1 MAVIGASQL
10 GLHYAEMEIFSHIT
24 LQVNE
29 KARIGIVGPN
39 GSGKTS
45 LLRVLLGEQD
55 YDTGTIFRPE
65 QLRIGYVPQTAMQ
78 SGSGTLREQI
88 TETFRH
94 LIDLEKQMVESALE
108 IQQTQG
114 SERKRAERRYSS
126 LVDRYESEG
135 GYDYHNAIER
145 VVAGVGLS
153 EEILDTLTIDASGGE
168 RTRAALATAL
178 LGDPDILVLDEPT
191 NYLDFNGLEWL
202 EGFLSTFR
210 NAFIVVSHDRYFLD
224 RVVTEIWEIDR
235 ARMKVFPGNYS
246 KYKILRAEENE
257 RLSKEY
263 RKQQEHIRREEY
275 FIARYHAGQRHQQA
289 RGRAK
294 RLDKINM
301 IDAPAVEETVA
312 IRSSEATRTGEI
324 VLRTT
329 DLEVGFTD
337 SEGGKITLFEV
348 PDTVI
353 HRGTTTAII
362 GNNGIGK
369 TTLLKTLLSDIPAL
383 EGKSSLGHNV
393 KTGYFRQGSDEIPPN
408 LTVMEALL
416 QIKNL
421 PIGEARG
428 FLARFLFRGEEI
440 FEKVSSLSGGERGRL
455 ALARLLILEPNVLI
469 LDEPTTHLDIQS
481 REALEEMLTDFR
493 GTILF
498 VTHDRHLISLL
509 ANNLWIIHDGKID
522 TFDGTYKEWQ
532 ENSSQKI
539 STPPPSE
546 SKLQDQKI
554 QIPGKG
560 KKQKKQRPKNRIK
573 SNKHNTKPNRE
584 EIIDKLEKR
593 VQEIEIEL
601 SASTGDADLERIRDL
616 GIEHSALN
624 EELQNA
630 LDQWGN

>member
-10 GLHYAEMEIFSHIT
+10 GLHYAEMEIFGDIT

-29 KARIGIVGPN
+29 RARIGIVGPN

-55 YDTGTIFRPE
+55 YDSGTIFRPE

-78 SGSGTLREQI
+78 SGSGTLREKI
-88 TETFRH
+88 IETFRH
-94 LIDLEKQMVESALE
+94 LIDLEEQMAESALE

-114 SERKRAERRYSS
+114 SGRKRAERRYSS

-153 EEILDTLTIDASGGE
+153 EEILDTLTTDASGGE

-235 ARMKVFPGNYS
+235 ARMKTFPGNYS
-246 KYKILRAEENE
+246 KYKILKAEENE

-275 FIARYHAGQRHQQA
+275 FIARYHAGQRSKEA

-324 VLRTT
+324 VLSTT

-337 SEGGKITLFEV
+337 SEGGKATLFEV
-348 PDTVI
+348 PDTEI

-455 ALARLLILEPNVLI
+455 ALARLLILEPNVLV

-481 REALEEMLTDFR
+481 REALEEMLTGFK

-509 ANNLWIIHDGKID
+509 ANNLWIIHDGKVD
-522 TFDGTYKEWQ
+522 TFDGTYEEWQ
-532 ENSSQKI
+532 AHNRQKI

-630 LDQWGN
+630 LDQWVN

>member
-10 GLHYAEMEIFSHIT
+10 GLHYAEMEIFGNIT

-94 LIDLEKQMVESALE
+94 LIDLEEQMAESALE
-108 IQQTQG
+108 IQHTQG

-235 ARMKVFPGNYS
+235 ARMKTFPGNYS
-246 KYKILRAEENE
+246 KYKILKAEENE

-275 FIARYHAGQRHQQA
+275 FIARYHAGQRSKEA

-294 RLDKINM
+294 RLDKINI

-337 SEGGKITLFEV
+337 SEGGKVTLFEV
-348 PDTVI
+348 PDTEI

-509 ANNLWIIHDGKID
+509 ANNLWIIHDGKVD

-532 ENSSQKI
+532 ENNSQKI

>member
-10 GLHYAEMEIFSHIT
+10 GLHYAEMEIFGNIT

-94 LIDLEKQMVESALE
+94 LIDLEEQMAESALE
-108 IQQTQG
+108 IQHTQG

-235 ARMKVFPGNYS
+235 ARMKTFPGNYS
-246 KYKILRAEENE
+246 KYKILKAEENE

-275 FIARYHAGQRHQQA
+275 FIARYHAGQRSKEA

-337 SEGGKITLFEV
+337 SEGGKVTLFEV
-348 PDTVI
+348 PDTEI

-509 ANNLWIIHDGKID
+509 ANNLWIIHDGKVD

-532 ENSSQKI
+532 ENNSQKI